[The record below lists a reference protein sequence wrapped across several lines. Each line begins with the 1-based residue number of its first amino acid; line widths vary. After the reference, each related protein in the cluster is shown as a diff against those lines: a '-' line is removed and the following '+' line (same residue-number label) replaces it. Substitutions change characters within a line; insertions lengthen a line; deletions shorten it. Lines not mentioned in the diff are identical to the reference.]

1 MSDSVRI
8 DRWLWAARLF
18 KTRGLAKA
26 ALDGGKVDLNGQ
38 RAKPSKA
45 VKPGDI
51 LRVSREDF
59 RLELEVLGLSDRRLG
74 AALAAELYQESEAS
88 AAAREEALARRR
100 ERRDAGR
107 PDKRSRRLLKALK
120 GIR

>member
-1 MSDSVRI
+1 M
-8 DRWLWAARLF
+8 
-18 KTRGLAKA
+18 AKA

-45 VKPGDI
+45 VKPGDM

-74 AALAAELYQESEAS
+74 AALAAELYRETDAS
-88 AAAREEALARRR
+88 VEAREEAVARRR
-100 ERRDAGR
+100 ERQDAGR

-120 GIR
+120 GFR